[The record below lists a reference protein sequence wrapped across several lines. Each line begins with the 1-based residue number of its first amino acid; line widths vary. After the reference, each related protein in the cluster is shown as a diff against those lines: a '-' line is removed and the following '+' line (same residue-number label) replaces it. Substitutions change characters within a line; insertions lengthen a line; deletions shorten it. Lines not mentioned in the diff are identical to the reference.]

1 LLQSLI
7 SQIFEQYPE
16 LIPIILPLRWAKAYS
31 RLLELDSESTADEDL
46 WSLKQLMRVFISI
59 LRQKKIRLKLY
70 FFIDRFEKFEGDQ
83 EDLSQMVKDFATAKR
98 SGIKINFSSRT
109 WPIFKQ
115 CFQGHPASR
124 LQNLT
129 SNGIETYI
137 REKVHKNNTF
147 RELASRE
154 RDSAAGLI
162 HTTVERVEGVFL
174 WVAIVVRSLLKGVTK
189 CNSISDLW
197 IHLRNLPRKLEPLY
211 ELLVSQIDFI

>member
-83 EDLSQMVKDFATAKR
+83 EDLSQMVKDFAPPNA
-98 SGIKINFSSRT
+98 
-109 WPIFKQ
+109 
-115 CFQGHPASR
+115 
-124 LQNLT
+124 
-129 SNGIETYI
+129 
-137 REKVHKNNTF
+137 RE
-147 RELASRE
+147 
-154 RDSAAGLI
+154 
-162 HTTVERVEGVFL
+162 
-174 WVAIVVRSLLKGVTK
+174 
-189 CNSISDLW
+189 
-197 IHLRNLPRKLEPLY
+197 
-211 ELLVSQIDFI
+211 